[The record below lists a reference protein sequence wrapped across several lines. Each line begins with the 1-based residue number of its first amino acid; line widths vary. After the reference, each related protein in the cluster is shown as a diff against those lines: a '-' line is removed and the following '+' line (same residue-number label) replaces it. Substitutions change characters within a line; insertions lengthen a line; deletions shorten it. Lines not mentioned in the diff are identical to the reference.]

1 MFIECLLWA
10 MGYIMNGTDRNPCFP
25 QTRQCSRGR
34 QEMNKINKQV

>member
-25 QTRQCSRGR
+25 RPDSAVEGDRR
-34 QEMNKINKQV
+34 